1 MTRALLYGGSFDP
14 THLGH
19 VHLSHMA
26 MKKLSFD
33 TVIFVPAFQS
43 PLKEAKPTEQH
54 HRLAMLE
61 LALEDCDWAEIST
74 LELERGGTSYTIDT
88 VEALQGTY
96 DELRLLLGS
105 DQFEQ
110 FTKWHRWEEIT
121 TLANPAIMPRKGFE
135 TDDAR
140 LLHIDPLSAT
150 STDIRALVCDGESID
165 TLVQHQVAQYIAQ
178 NKLYL

>member
-1 MTRALLYGGSFDP
+1 MTRTLLYGGSFDP
-14 THLGH
+14 PHLGH

-33 TVIFVPAFQS
+33 TVIFVPSFQS

-54 HRLAMLE
+54 HRLTMLE
-61 LALEDCDWAEIST
+61 LALKNCDWATIST

-150 STDIRALVCDGESID
+150 STDIRALVRRGESID
-165 TLVQHQVAQYIAQ
+165 ALVHPEVAQYIAQ
-178 NKLYL
+178 NMLYL